1 MRNMTLCVLLVALA
15 GLARAGDP
23 AADKAKVLELLD
35 KSKAAVQADRAQEA
49 IACLQQAIQ
58 ILQANAQQGLVAFL
72 PAPPKDWTADEPSVQ
87 SGSWGSG
94 EQVMQW
100 TLVQRS
106 YRQEE
111 GDATYD
117 VQLTNSP
124 EMVAGQRQMYE
135 ALKSPQV
142 LQMMQAG
149 GDVKI
154 TMIDEPGWAGMMTV
168 PKDGET
174 TLMAITGDVLLQ
186 ITSDD
191 PALVKA
197 AWDAIDRKGLAAA
210 AATAAKKND

>member
-1 MRNMTLCVLLVALA
+1 MRNKTLCVLLVALL

-23 AADKAKVLELLD
+23 AADKAKVLALLD
-35 KSKAAVQADRAQEA
+35 KGKAAVQADRAQEA

-58 ILQANAQQGLVAFL
+58 VLQANAQQGLVAFL

-106 YRQEE
+106 YQQEK

-117 VQLTNSP
+117 IQLTNSP

-135 ALKSPQV
+135 TLKNPQM

-149 GDVKI
+149 GETKI
-154 TMIDEPGWAGMMTV
+154 TLIDEPGWSGMITV
-168 PKDGET
+168 PKDGES
-174 TLMAITGDVLLQ
+174 TLIAITGDVMLQ

-191 PALVKA
+191 LALVKA
-197 AWDAIDRKGLAAA
+197 AWEAIDRKGLAAA
-210 AATAAKKND
+210 AAATAKKSD

>member
-1 MRNMTLCVLLVALA
+1 MPNKTLCVLLVALL

-23 AADKAKVLELLD
+23 AADKAKVLALLD
-35 KSKAAVQADRAQEA
+35 KGKAAVQADRAQDA

-58 ILQANAQQGLVAFL
+58 ILQASAQQGLVAFL
-72 PAPPKDWTADEPSVQ
+72 PKPAKGWTADEPSVQ

-100 TLVQRS
+100 TLVQRG

-111 GDATYD
+111 GEKSYD
-117 VQLTNSP
+117 IQLTNSP
-124 EMVAGQRQMYE
+124 EMVSGQRQMYE
-135 ALKSPQV
+135 TLKNPQM

-149 GDVKI
+149 GEVKI
-154 TMIDEPGWAGMMTV
+154 TLIDEPDWSGMITV
-168 PKDGET
+168 PKDGES
-174 TLMAITGDVLLQ
+174 TLMAITGDVMLQ

-191 PALVKA
+191 LALVKA

-210 AATAAKKND
+210 AATAKKSD